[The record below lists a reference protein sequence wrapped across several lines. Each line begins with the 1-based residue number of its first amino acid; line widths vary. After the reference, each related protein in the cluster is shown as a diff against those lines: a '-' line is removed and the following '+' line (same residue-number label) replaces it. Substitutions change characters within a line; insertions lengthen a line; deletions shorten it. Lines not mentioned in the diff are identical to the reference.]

1 MVRVSGVPYEVQLVD
16 QYMNDI
22 SELERENRMMRARM
36 ERLEDELRVSNEL
49 LAKVNFEL
57 VNLKN
62 PSQSSQTLSKIQ
74 SPCVNLCEVA
84 HGTAFCRGCGRSVIE
99 IEAWHG
105 YSDPAKAAIIKKAK
119 LRLGVLNGEV

>member
-16 QYMNDI
+16 QYLCDI

-62 PSQSSQTLSKIQ
+62 HPQSTETLSKIQ
-74 SPCVNLCEVA
+74 SPCVNVCEVA
-84 HGTAFCRGCGRSVIE
+84 HGTDFCRGCGRSVIE
-99 IEAWHG
+99 IESWHG

-119 LRLGVLNGEV
+119 TRLGVV